1 MKAAVYSEPGPPGV
15 LRYIDVQDPVLSPED
30 VLIAV
35 EAISIEGGDL
45 INRRLATPPAP
56 NHILGYAA
64 AGTITA
70 IGADVKNRRVGDRV
84 TSFDLA
90 GSHANLRVVKSGRTW
105 LVPPDLDMSLAA
117 ALPISFGTAHHC
129 LHARA
134 RLEGQET
141 VLVLAAAGGVG
152 LASVQLAHEAGAKVI
167 AVTSGPERIARLLRF
182 GADHVIDR
190 KTENVVEATRSL
202 TSGKGVEVV
211 IDPVGSTLE
220 DSLAALAPEG
230 RLVFVGNAGGGDLPV
245 HLMQA
250 MQDNQSLLGVFM
262 GTQLDRPHIH
272 ATVDRMLEAAA
283 LGKLKVV
290 IDRTFS
296 LADAAAAHDYAE
308 NNSPFGRVV
317 LVP

>member
-1 MKAAVYSEPGPPGV
+1 MRAAVYSEPGRPEV
-15 LRYIDVQDPVLSPED
+15 LRYIEVQDPVLGPED

-45 INRRLATPPAP
+45 INRRSAAPPAP
-56 NHILGYAA
+56 NHIVGYAA

-70 IGADVKNRRVGDRV
+70 VGANVKGRRIGDRV

-90 GSHANLRVVKSGRTW
+90 GSHADLRVVKGGRTW
-105 LVPPDLDMSLAA
+105 LVPPGLDMGVAA

-134 RLEGQET
+134 RLMSQET

-152 LASVQLAHEAGAKVI
+152 LASVQLAREAGAKVI
-167 AVTSGPERIARLLRF
+167 AVTSGPERVARLLEL

-190 KTENVVEATRSL
+190 KTEDVVEATRAL
-202 TSGKGVEVV
+202 TGGKGVEVV
-211 IDPVGSTLE
+211 IDPVGSTLQ

-230 RLVFVGNAGGGDLPV
+230 RLIFVGNAGGGDLPV
-245 HLMQA
+245 RLMPA
-250 MQDNQSLLGVFM
+250 MQDNQSLLGVYM
-262 GTQLDRPHIH
+262 GTQLERPNAH
-272 ATVDRMLEAAA
+272 AIVDRMLATAAV
-283 LGKLKVV
+283 GKLNVV

-296 LADAAAAHDYAE
+296 LAEAAAAHDYAE
-308 NNSPFGRVV
+308 KNNPFGRVI
-317 LVP
+317 LEP